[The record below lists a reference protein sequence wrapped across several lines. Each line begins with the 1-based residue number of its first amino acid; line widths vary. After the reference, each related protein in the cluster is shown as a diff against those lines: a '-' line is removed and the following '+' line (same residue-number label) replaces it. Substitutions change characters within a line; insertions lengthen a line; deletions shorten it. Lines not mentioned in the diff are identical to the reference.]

1 MDEIFWTQKV
11 NGRWKQYQP
20 VRMDKIDNFL
30 PFSIIKWTRRSPD
43 KTNLWGLVNRES
55 TIIAYGVPMQL
66 PYVINRLWLH
76 FLIKK
81 TGKFILIRGDD
92 NKMLMSQKSL
102 KVCPFASFPDHREIS
117 QSIQGNSCYLTG
129 FKIGE
134 IINPVIFR

>member
-81 TGKFILIRGDD
+81 TGKFILIRL
-92 NKMLMSQKSL
+92 LMSQKSQE
-102 KVCPFASFPDHREIS
+102 PDIHFLFQSSHSKYPSLPSRGRELS
-117 QSIQGNSCYLTG
+117 TN
-129 FKIGE
+129 
-134 IINPVIFR
+134 